1 MHVNQSE
8 PQIVSQEQWLA
19 ARRKY
24 LEKEK
29 EVTRLQDELLRQ
41 RRALPWV
48 KIEKPYTFDGPHG
61 KETLAQLFD
70 GRSQLIVQHFMF
82 GPGWEEGC
90 VGCSFKAD
98 HVDSAN
104 QHLMHH
110 DVTFVSISRATLP
123 EIEAFK
129 KRMGWKFK
137 WVSSYGTDFNY
148 DFHVSFP
155 KSRYNPDE
163 KVYYNYE
170 LQPFESEE
178 LPGTSVFYK
187 DTDGSVYH
195 TYSSYG
201 RGDESLVGAY
211 AYLDM
216 TPKGRNENGPNKDL
230 TDWVRHHDKYDAQPA
245 NSTCCSH

>member
-1 MHVNQSE
+1 MHIHQSE
-8 PQIVSQEQWLA
+8 TEPRIVSQEQWLA

-29 EVTRLQDELLRQ
+29 ELMRLQDELARQ

-48 KIEKPYTFDGPHG
+48 KVDKEYTFQGPHG
-61 KETLAQLFD
+61 KETLSQLFD
-70 GRSQLIVQHFMF
+70 GRSQLIIQHFMF
-82 GPGWEEGC
+82 GPGWPEGC

-110 DVTFVSISRATLP
+110 DVSFVSVSRATLP

-129 KRMGWKFK
+129 KRMGWNFK
-137 WVSSYGTDFNY
+137 WVSSYESDFNF

-155 KSRYNPDE
+155 KHGTND
-163 KVYYNYE
+163 KVYYNYKMI
-170 LQPFESEE
+170 PFESEE
-178 LPGTSVFYK
+178 LPGTSIFYK
-187 DTDGSVYH
+187 DEQGTVYH

-201 RGDESLVGAY
+201 RGDESLVGAS

-216 TPKGRNENGPNKDL
+216 TPLGRNENGPNKDL
-230 TDWVRHHDKYDAQPA
+230 TDWVRHHDKYETNPTK
-245 NSTCCSH
+245 STCCH